1 MNSLRNR
8 LIVVYS
14 KYILC
19 YVYICIS
26 ICGMYVTFPYLDCLQ
41 FPLFVC
47 VIFKYFV
54 VPIFRSNA
62 QLAHIHIYSR
72 YMSTNDMRYRTI

>member
-26 ICGMYVTFPYLDCLQ
+26 VCGMYVTFPYLDCLQ

-54 VPIFRSNA
+54 VPIFGQTPNSP
-62 QLAHIHIYSR
+62 IYIYTVGICR
-72 YMSTNDMRYRTI
+72 LMI